1 MNTLHEHTDPDV
13 SDSDAED
20 NARCARDSA
29 YGKQLR
35 SGIPLYMTCL
45 VKRSEFTFEE
55 RAQVSKPEE
64 VVDVLHDYYG
74 RKDREEVLVVLLDA
88 ANTVIGIALLSIGSL
103 TASIIDPRQVFKAA
117 ILANAASI
125 ILCHN
130 HPSGN
135 LEPSR
140 EDIRITRKIKQA
152 GRLLDI
158 PLRDH
163 LIIANGAFTSLA
175 RHGVINSD
183 E

>member
-1 MNTLHEHTDPDV
+1 MNTLHEHTGSDV
-13 SDSDAED
+13 SDSDEHQHEC
-20 NARCARDSA
+20 CARDGA
-29 YGKQLR
+29 YGEQLR

-45 VKRSEFTFEE
+45 VKQSEFTFEE
-55 RAQVSKPEE
+55 RAQVSNPEE
-64 VVDVLHDYYG
+64 VVGVLHEYYG
-74 RKDREEVLVVLLDA
+74 RKDREEVLVMLLDA

-135 LEPSR
+135 LKPSR
-140 EDIRITRKIKQA
+140 EDIRITRKITRA

-175 RHGVINSD
+175 RHGVID
-183 E
+183 VDD

>member
-1 MNTLHEHTDPDV
+1 MKRPHKHCNSDNTEG
-13 SDSDAED
+13 SEK
-20 NARCARDSA
+20 CALNSA
-29 YGKQLR
+29 YARQLQ

-45 VKRSEFTFEE
+45 EKKSEFTFEQ
-55 RAQVSKPEE
+55 RAQVTGPEE

-74 RKDREEVLVVLLDA
+74 CKDREEVLVVLLDV

-103 TASIIDPRQVFKAA
+103 TASIVDPRQVFKAA

-135 LEPSR
+135 LEPSQ
-140 EDIRITRKIKQA
+140 EDIRITRKVKRA

-175 RHGVINSD
+175 RRGVVD
-183 E
+183 EDRQS

>member
-1 MNTLHEHTDPDV
+1 MNMKNPHQHTD
-13 SDSDAED
+13 D
-20 NARCARDSA
+20 NPEESARCVRDSA
-29 YGKQLR
+29 YAKHLQ

-45 VKRSEFTFEE
+45 VKQSEFTFEE

-64 VVDVLHDYYG
+64 VVDVIHDYYG
-74 RKDREEVLVVLLDA
+74 RKDREEVLVMLLDA

-135 LEPSR
+135 LKPSR
-140 EDIRITRKIKQA
+140 EDIRITRKIGEA
-152 GRLLDI
+152 GQLLDI

-175 RHGVINSD
+175 RRGVIGSGD
-183 E
+183 KS